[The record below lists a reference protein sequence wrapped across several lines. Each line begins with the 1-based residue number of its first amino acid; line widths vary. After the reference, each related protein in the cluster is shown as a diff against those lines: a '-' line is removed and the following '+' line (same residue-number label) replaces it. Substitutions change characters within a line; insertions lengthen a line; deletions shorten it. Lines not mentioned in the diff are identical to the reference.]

1 MVPDSPDFS
10 AGCQGRAGSTG
21 WPVAV
26 TLSAGDTDSPDVT
39 VMRAVHA
46 IVSAAVLAVI
56 AVASTGCASTVDGT
70 ATSRPT
76 AGAPVPEPTIGATSS
91 SPAVPSASSDLT
103 ECADGDC
110 EVAITAPTSFA
121 LPDATFT
128 VTELLTDGMVY
139 EVALSPGATVGGSLR
154 TSCRATLRQSRN
166 GGSVTSTC
174 DADNRQP
181 VPPGA
186 IELRLVEASP
196 AGVVLRV
203 TSA

>member
-1 MVPDSPDFS
+1 
-10 AGCQGRAGSTG
+10 
-21 WPVAV
+21 
-26 TLSAGDTDSPDVT
+26 
-39 VMRAVHA
+39 MRAVHA
-46 IVSAAVLAVI
+46 IVSATALAVI

-76 AGAPVPEPTIGATSS
+76 AGAPVPEPTTGATSS
-91 SPAVPSASSDLT
+91 SPTASSASSASSDLT

-110 EVAITAPTSFA
+110 EVAITSPTSFA

-128 VTELLTDGMVY
+128 VTELLADGMVY
-139 EVALSPGATVGGSLR
+139 EVALSPGATAGGSLR
-154 TSCRATLRQSRN
+154 TSCRATLRQSRT

-174 DADNRQP
+174 NADNRQP